1 MKRPLLARRSF
12 LKAAGGF
19 ALAVPT
25 LEAMFDNRAL
35 AAGGADPKRYIC
47 LYQAS
52 GTYLKANDG
61 AFWYPGSTNGPLDA
75 ANLPAVFSPFA
86 ANVNDLTIVRGLK
99 NKARNQCGGK
109 GGDHSTAVASYLTSA
124 PYTNGDDPACTIQGD
139 SFEQAMAKANNLK
152 AWALSAGGY
161 DGYIA
166 DLTAFDYART
176 VSYLGGQQANVFLN
190 PVKLFTTLFSGLPM
204 GGTPPP
210 KPPVFARNKS
220 ILDSAVAGI
229 AKLKSKVGTADR
241 QRVDAYYSGLRAF
254 ESTYLTGDAGVTMS
268 SCVVGAPPASSLDN
282 EDHNGT
288 GTDFVPR
295 LKAFMD
301 CMVLAMQCDV
311 GQMFSLMFEYENTN
325 RQFKNQIPSNLI
337 YQGANMDTPGSHNEI
352 AHWSDGGTG
361 EEAERSHRCVSRDRF
376 YASQVM
382 YLVNALKGATDPSGA
397 PMLDNTIIQWGV
409 GLEDGNHNTD
419 GMQTTTGHPTVLAGG
434 KNMLS
439 LGKFVSL
446 PNNDLSDLYF
456 TLNSKLGMGLTSF
469 GGSTTKLTL

>member
-1 MKRPLLARRSF
+1 MKHPLLARRSF

-35 AAGGADPKRYIC
+35 AAGDADPRRYIC

-52 GTYLKANDG
+52 GSYLKANNG
-61 AFWYPGSTNGPLDA
+61 AFWYPGTTSGALDG

-86 ANVNDLTIVRGLK
+86 SNVNDLTIIRGLK
-99 NKARNQCGGK
+99 NRARNQCGGK
-109 GGDHSTAVASYLTSA
+109 RGDHSTSVASYLTSA
-124 PYTNGDDPACTIQGD
+124 PYMNGDDPACTIRGD
-139 SFEQAMAKANNLK
+139 SFEQAMARANNLK
-152 AWALSAGGY
+152 PWALSAGGY

-166 DLTAFDYART
+166 DLTAFDYSRT
-176 VSYLGGQQANVFLN
+176 VSYVGGQQANVFLN
-190 PVKLFTTLFSGLPM
+190 PVKLFATLFSGLPT
-204 GGTPPP
+204 GAPPAA
-210 KPPVFARNKS
+210 KPPVFVRNRS

-229 AKLKSKVGTADR
+229 NKLKSKVGTADR
-241 QRVDAYYSGLRAF
+241 LRVDAYYSGLRAF
-254 ESTYLTGDAGVTMS
+254 EATYITADAGVPMS
-268 SCVVGAPPASSLDN
+268 SCMVGAAPASSLNN

-288 GTDFVPR
+288 GTDFGPR

-311 GQMFSLMFEYENTN
+311 GQMFSLMLEYEGTN
-325 RQFKNQIPSNLI
+325 RQFKNQIPSNLV

-376 YASQVM
+376 YASQLV
-382 YLVNALKGATDPSGA
+382 YLINALKRVNDPSGA

-409 GLEDGNHNTD
+409 GLEDGNHNTG

-434 KNMLS
+434 KNF
-439 LGKFVSL
+439 LGLGRFVAL

-456 TLNSKLGMGLTSF
+456 TINSKLGMGLTSF
-469 GGSTTKLTL
+469 GGSTTALAL